1 MVPKIHIVQERPKK
15 NHELCT
21 CTFEEETTVPSPE
34 FSLRNENIADRDEPN
49 FKSLISKWYNETRPE

>member
-1 MVPKIHIVQERPKK
+1 MG
-15 NHELCT
+15 T